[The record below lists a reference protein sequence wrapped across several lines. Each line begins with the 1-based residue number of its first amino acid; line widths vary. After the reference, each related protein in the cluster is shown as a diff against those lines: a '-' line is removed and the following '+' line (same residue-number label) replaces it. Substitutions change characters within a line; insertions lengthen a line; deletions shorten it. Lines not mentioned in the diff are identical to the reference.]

1 MVHDPEADEAEAM
14 HEYGQNLLPL
24 SDLNRLDVL
33 ILAVSHES
41 FRQLSP
47 DVIRSMFV
55 EGKVLLMDI
64 KGSWNKQEMLGAGF
78 DLWRL

>member
-1 MVHDPEADEAEAM
+1 MVGAV
-14 HEYGQNLLPL
+14 NT
-24 SDLNRLDVL
+24 RLAGKRRKE
-33 ILAVSHES
+33 IPHES

-64 KGSWNKQEMLGAGF
+64 KGFWNKQEMLGAGF

>member
-1 MVHDPEADEAEAM
+1 M
-14 HEYGQNLLPL
+14 
-24 SDLNRLDVL
+24 SDLNRLDVF

-47 DVIRSMFV
+47 DVIRPCSWRAS
-55 EGKVLLMDI
+55 LLMDI
-64 KGSWNKQEMLGAGF
+64 KGFWNKQEMLGAGF